1 MRTANTERRDIVIDA
16 IVERND
22 QLDLITENSEILT
35 VSKRL
40 FEEKFDNI
48 QEVPLPLQ
56 ATIMEHDGAV
66 VEFITVHQ

>member
-1 MRTANTERRDIVIDA
+1 MRTANPQRKDIVVDA
-16 IVERND
+16 IFEKND
-22 QLDLITENSEILT
+22 KLDLITENSEILT